1 MFGGGKTQPR
11 AKPRQPCG
19 GGVRSVGG
27 RAFGGRLGEVALARA
42 EEQAAHG
49 GAVPGD
55 QRVEIAAAVTDTLGG
70 GGENAEE
77 DAAEGEATVAVW
89 WVCGQSGGVRSVG
102 ASAKSRLRV
111 RKSRRRMAVPF
122 REISG

>member
-1 MFGGGKTQPR
+1 MVGR
-11 AKPRQPCG
+11 
-19 GGVRSVGG
+19 RSVGG
-27 RAFGGRLGEVALARA
+27 RAFGGRLVEVALARA

-77 DAAEGEATVAVW
+77 DVAEGEATVAVW
-89 WVCGQSGGVRSVG
+89 WAGGQSGGVRSVG
-102 ASAKSRLRV
+102 DSSKSRLRV

-122 REISG
+122 QGISG